1 MLPRINRFSF
11 LQMSTISIIDKII
24 NAIDSDDI
32 QVLALSIEANLP
44 KEATEKLKIKL
55 KVLLN
60 GNKLNT
66 DEADTVKQFLSFMQ

>member
-1 MLPRINRFSF
+1 MLLRINRFSF

-44 KEATEKLKIKL
+44 KEATEKLKIML
-55 KVLLN
+55 NVLLKEN
-60 GNKLNT
+60 ILNT
-66 DEADTVKQFLSFMQ
+66 DEIDTVRRFLSFV